1 MSRDYWLLTAE
12 WAVINRVWEATCIID
27 TNYYINY
34 YYIYYPTSAH
44 FYISA
49 YNNRYRSSEI
59 LRGVTDPPKHDNI
72 SKRHTGLD
80 KIILDSDVTW
90 GSATMYDDNRYLI
103 IIL

>member
-1 MSRDYWLLTAE
+1 MLTDR
-12 WAVINRVWEATCIID
+12 WAVINCVWEATCIID
-27 TNYYINY
+27 NYYINY

-59 LRGVTDPPKHDNI
+59 PRGVTDPPKQDNI

-80 KIILDSDVTW
+80 KIILDSDVT
-90 GSATMYDDNRYLI
+90 
-103 IIL
+103 